1 MKWTALRPMNA
12 DDNLWAEQIVRTLR
26 AVLAKYKD
34 YRIAMDRG
42 FVLLHPERKALHY
55 HFANK
60 ERRFMARIRFGP
72 AEPTALLYQEIWNGY
87 ELEGAMYTAAA
98 GDSLI
103 RFAHRGRSRIFSRL

>member
-1 MKWTALRPMNA
+1 MNA
-12 DDNLWAEQIVRTLR
+12 DDNFRAEQIVRTLR

-60 ERRFMARIRFGP
+60 ERRFWRGFVLARRNRPPFCIRKPGMAMNLSGRCTLR
-72 AEPTALLYQEIWNGY
+72 
-87 ELEGAMYTAAA
+87 
-98 GDSLI
+98 
-103 RFAHRGRSRIFSRL
+103 RRGIA